1 MDVSEYIDAV
11 TGQMRCKRAR
21 GMVAKELSDH
31 ISDQMESYVKEGMD
45 PEAAASEAVRQ
56 MGDAV
61 EVGMEMDRLHRPRL
75 DKKVLVAVGIFS
87 LAAIFFQTMIV
98 QALRA
103 ANINDMS
110 SKMVPLQV
118 LFGVLLMVAILYL
131 DYTILGKHPVIL
143 WVVLV
148 CLPWVWN
155 VSRINWYGDRVCM
168 YVFMGLMLPA
178 YVGIVYHYR
187 KKGWLGL
194 LCSLFWLL
202 AGVFVYLQEMNRTF
216 LGLLV
221 GFSGVLLLSYALAK
235 GWYGI
240 PKVPSLAALWGG
252 MLGALALFLLAVSR
266 TSYMLAR
273 IEAFLNYG
281 ADTMGSGYMTAFM
294 RERMEGL
301 SLWGQ
306 GEWLSLWKG
315 RPVEAALSFFMILN
329 EMGII
334 PAILIVIGFIVLF
347 AFMAKGVSRQKNVLG
362 SLLGMACVLGL
373 VIPAVGHLLSNL
385 SLVPYTD
392 VYIPFLYPGW
402 VANAASYTLLGLY
415 LSVYR
420 NTDVVA

>member
-31 ISDQMESYVKEGMD
+31 IDDQAESYVKEGME
-45 PEAAASEAVRQ
+45 PEAAALEAVRQ

-75 DKKVLVAVGIFS
+75 DKKVIVAVGIFS

-98 QALRA
+98 QALRT
-103 ANINDMS
+103 ANINDAS

-118 LFGVLLMVAILYL
+118 LFGILLMAAILYL
-131 DYTILGKHPVIL
+131 DYTILGKHPVVLWMIL
-143 WVVLV
+143 M
-148 CLPWVWN
+148 CLPFVQN
-155 VSRINWYGDRVCM
+155 VSGIHWYGDRVCM
-168 YVFMGLMLPA
+168 YVFMGLMIPA

-194 LCSLFWLL
+194 LCSLLWLF
-202 AGVFVYLQEMNRTF
+202 AGVFVYLREMNRTF
-216 LGLLV
+216 LGLLI
-221 GFSGVLLLSYALAK
+221 GLSGVLLLSYALAK
-235 GWYGI
+235 GWYKI
-240 PKVPSLAALWGG
+240 PKVASLAALWGV
-252 MLGALALFLLAVSR
+252 MLGALGLFLFTAR
-266 TSYMLAR
+266 DTYKIAR
-273 IEAFLNYG
+273 IDAFLNYG
-281 ADTMGSGYMTAFM
+281 ADPMGSGYITAFM

-306 GEWLSLWKG
+306 GEWMSLWKG

-334 PAILIVIGFIVLF
+334 PAILIVMGFIVLF
-347 AFMAKGVSRQKNVLG
+347 AFMAKGVFRQKNVLG

-373 VIPAVGHLLSNL
+373 MIPTVGHLLSNL
-385 SLVPYTD
+385 SMVPYTD

-402 VANAASYTLLGLY
+402 VANAVSYTLLGLY